1 VLGIAGS
8 PRRDGN
14 TDSLL
19 RAVLRGAEEA
29 GAGTEFL
36 AVRDLKLAPCIECG
50 RCQRTGRCAVAD
62 DAQVA
67 HEKLLAA
74 DHVVFAAPIF
84 FVGVSAQA
92 KQLIDRCQCFWWQK
106 YVLCRP
112 LFTPP
117 RPERKG
123 LFVSCC
129 GSDLDWMF
137 EGARRVVKAFFNVL
151 EITYAGEV
159 LHKSIDAKGA
169 IQDHPVALD
178 EARAAGRGL
187 VTGTG
192 ASD

>member
-19 RAVLRGAEEA
+19 RAVLQGAEEA
-29 GAGTEFL
+29 GAETEFIAL
-36 AVRDLKLAPCIECG
+36 RNLKLGPCIECG

-62 DAQVA
+62 GVQEV

-84 FVGVSAQA
+84 FVGISAQA
-92 KQLIDRCQCFWWQK
+92 KQLVDRCQCFWWQK
-106 YVLCRP
+106 YVLGTP
-112 LFTPP
+112 LFSPN
-117 RPERKG
+117 RPERRG

-129 GSDLDWMF
+129 GSELDWMF
-137 EGARRVVKAFFNVL
+137 DGARRVVKAFFNVL

-159 LHKSIDAKGA
+159 LYKSIDAKGA
-169 IQDHPVALD
+169 VRDHPVALE
-178 EARAAGRGL
+178 EARAAGRRL
-187 VTGTG
+187 VAGPD